1 MSMTRQNSSPS
12 AAEARELLAR
22 AEGIGSTATS
32 AAGWPTAMVF
42 NSLAIIGSM
51 MMIGFHIVAHTDYG
65 APLLAMS
72 VGVWAMITAF
82 TWTFML
88 RTTKAG
94 FSKRFATSLIAYFA
108 LYVAAIATGAL
119 AFPNGSLAYYI
130 SAAVIL
136 AATGVAA
143 AFRELRA

>member
-1 MSMTRQNSSPS
+1 MSQHGTSPS
-12 AAEARELLAR
+12 AEEARELLAR
-22 AEGIGSTATS
+22 AEGIGTSATS

-51 MMIGFHIVAHTDYG
+51 MMIGFHIVAHTGYG
-65 APLLAMS
+65 AQLMAIS
-72 VGVWAMITAF
+72 VGAWAMITAF

-94 FSKRFATSLIAYFA
+94 FSKRFATSLIAYFV
-108 LYVAAIATGAL
+108 LYGAAIATGAL
-119 AFPNGSLAYYI
+119 LFPNGSLAYYI
-130 SAAVIL
+130 SAAVVI
-136 AATGVAA
+136 AAAGLVA